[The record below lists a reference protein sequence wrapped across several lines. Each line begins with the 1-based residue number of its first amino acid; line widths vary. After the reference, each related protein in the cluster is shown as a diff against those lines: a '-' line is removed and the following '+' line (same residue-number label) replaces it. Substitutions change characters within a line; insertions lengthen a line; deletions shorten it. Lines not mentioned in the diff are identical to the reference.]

1 VNRVASKLVCSGCGA
16 SRRPDDPFPFRCPR
30 AGEGDVDH
38 VLVRELDPRLN
49 SWPSDSDAN
58 PFIRYRELM
67 HSYHLARAGGI
78 SDADYVGLI
87 TSLDNRVAEV
97 DGHGFRIT
105 ECQRNEELSSRLG
118 FTARG
123 GVWIKDE
130 TRNVGGSHKGRH
142 LMDVA
147 VHLEVVGRLGLA
159 GQAPLPPLVIASC
172 GNAAVAAAVVAR
184 AADHDIEV
192 FVPVDAPTTIL
203 TRLRALGARITECS
217 REPGAVGDPT
227 LRALHYAIAAGAIP
241 FTCQG
246 NENGLVI
253 EGAETLGWEL
263 IGAIEHLDRV
273 IVQVG
278 GGALASSV
286 VQAVDDAF
294 AFRSGSKAP
303 RIDTVQ
309 TQGAYPLKRAYERVL
324 ARAAR
329 SESATE
335 VIRYAATHRSEFMW
349 PWEQMPQSI
358 AEGILDDETYDW
370 LAVVTGMLTTGGRA
384 VVVDEALLREANSVG
399 RELTGINVSYTGTS
413 GLAGLLSLIRQDSID
428 PDENV
433 AVLFTGGQR

>member
-1 VNRVASKLVCSGCGA
+1 MNRIASKLVCAGCGA
-16 SRRPDDPFPFRCPR
+16 SPRPDDPFPFRCTR

-38 VLVRELDPRLN
+38 VLVRELDPRFT
-49 SWPSDSDAN
+49 SWPSESDPN
-58 PFIRYRELM
+58 PFIRYRQLM

-78 SDADYVGLI
+78 SDAEYVGLI
-87 TSLDNRVAEV
+87 TKLDNRVAEV
-97 DGHGFRIT
+97 DGHGFRLT
-105 ECQRNEELSSRLG
+105 ECQRNNELSSRLG
-118 FTARG
+118 FTAKG

-147 VHLEVVGRLGLA
+147 IHLEVVGRLGLA
-159 GQAPLPPLVIASC
+159 GQVPLPPFVIASC

-203 TRLRALGARITECS
+203 TRLHALGARITKCS
-217 REPGAVGDPT
+217 RVPGVLGDPT
-227 LRALHYAIAAGAIP
+227 FHALHQAIAAGAIP

-253 EGAETLGWEL
+253 EGGETLGLEL
-263 IGAIEHLDRV
+263 VGAVEPVDRI

-278 GGALASSV
+278 GGALASSI
-286 VQAVDDAF
+286 VQSLRDAV
-294 AFRSGSKAP
+294 AFRSVSKLP
-303 RIDTVQ
+303 RVDTVQ
-309 TQGAYPLKRAYERVL
+309 TQGAHPLKRAYERIL
-324 ARAAR
+324 ARTANNG
-329 SESATE
+329 SATA

-349 PWEQMPQSI
+349 PWEQTPYSI

-370 LAVVTGMLTTGGRA
+370 LAVVTGMLVTGGQA
-384 VVVDEALLREANSVG
+384 LVVDEALLREANSVG
-399 RELTGINVSYTGTS
+399 RELTGINVSYTGSS
-413 GLAGLLSLIRQDSID
+413 GLAGLLSLVHKKSIE

-433 AVLFTGGQR
+433 AILFTGVER